1 MGAVNAPP
9 VRGRPESVD
18 DDASFLLMTGTLSIW
33 LEFVACIGV
42 IGVAGSR
49 LVHYGDAL
57 AALTGMSRSWIG
69 MILMATV
76 TSLPELVT
84 GLSAVTVASTPD
96 IAVGDALGSIVFNLA
111 LLALAEM
118 LSRRGGLYG
127 KAGRTHVLTAAVGV
141 LMIGIVLL
149 ALRVARSATGWA
161 WGHASV
167 FSVALIAVYGLA
179 MRALYIFEMRSGAP
193 SPTASAGM
201 PLRQALGGYALAAMF
216 IVVAGIWLPLVGVRL
231 ARIMLWSDS
240 FVGTLLIAFATSMPE
255 LVTTLAALRIGAVD
269 LALGNIL
276 GSNLFDLLIIA
287 LDDLAHLGG
296 PIFRD
301 VDAAHAA
308 TGLIAAIM
316 NCVVIVAL
324 LRPPRSRLIGTLS
337 WAGLSLA
344 VLYVLSAVA
353 QSSLG
358 P

>member
-1 MGAVNAPP
+1 
-9 VRGRPESVD
+9 
-18 DDASFLLMTGTLSIW
+18 MTGTLSIW

-141 LMIGIVLL
+141 LMIGIVL
-149 ALRVARSATGWA
+149 RAR
-161 WGHASV
+161 
-167 FSVALIAVYGLA
+167 
-179 MRALYIFEMRSGAP
+179 RS
-193 SPTASAGM
+193 SAGCRGW
-201 PLRQALGGYALAAMF
+201 PAARRAGHGGTR
-216 IVVAGIWLPLVGVRL
+216 V
-231 ARIMLWSDS
+231 
-240 FVGTLLIAFATSMPE
+240 
-255 LVTTLAALRIGAVD
+255 
-269 LALGNIL
+269 
-276 GSNLFDLLIIA
+276 
-287 LDDLAHLGG
+287 
-296 PIFRD
+296 
-301 VDAAHAA
+301 
-308 TGLIAAIM
+308 
-316 NCVVIVAL
+316 C
-324 LRPPRSRLIGTLS
+324 
-337 WAGLSLA
+337 
-344 VLYVLSAVA
+344 SAW
-353 QSSLG
+353 